1 MMRYIHQLDSWPK
14 FIWDHGKIAA
24 LLGSVRNRQ
33 GRLMGRMD
41 ALGFAVAGRQD
52 VKMRTFMNHLAVPKL
67 TRLLDR
73 VME

>member
-1 MMRYIHQLDSWPK
+1 MRYIHQLDSWPK

-41 ALGFAVAGRQD
+41 ALGFDLRAEANRG
-52 VKMRTFMNHLAVPKL
+52 KNL
-67 TRLLDR
+67 TP
-73 VME
+73 